1 MAASFARK
9 FVPMMDRVL
18 VQKVKPEL
26 KSSGGV
32 LLPETANNSVS
43 NQFAKVISVGSGR
56 VLKDGRQVPCSVKQG
71 DTVIV
76 PEFGG
81 MKLKFDD
88 EECHVY
94 RDEDI
99 VGIIKDDA

>member
-1 MAASFARK
+1 MATSFARK

-26 KSSGGV
+26 KSAGGV
-32 LLPETANNSVS
+32 LLPETATTSVS
-43 NQFAKVISVGSGR
+43 NQFAKVLSVGTGR
-56 VLKDGRQVPCSVKQG
+56 YLKDGTKVPCSVRLG

-81 MKLKFDD
+81 MKLRFED

-99 VGIIKDDA
+99 VGIVKDDA